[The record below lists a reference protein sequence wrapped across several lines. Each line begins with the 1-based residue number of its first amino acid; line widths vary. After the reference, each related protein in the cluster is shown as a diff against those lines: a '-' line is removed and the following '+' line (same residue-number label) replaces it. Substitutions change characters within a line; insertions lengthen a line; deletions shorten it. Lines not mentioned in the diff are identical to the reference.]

1 MLFSASLFKAGRPSV
16 FTRFVIAALAA
27 AAISATA
34 GAGTY
39 PEKPIRL
46 VVAAAPGGASELL
59 ARTIAPRMSAAWG
72 QPVIVDH
79 RPGAGGT
86 IGTNVVAKAR
96 PDGHTLLIGSI
107 GNLVIAS
114 GVYPNLPYDA
124 NRDFAPVTNLV
135 NQPIVLVAHPSFE
148 PNTVRELVAYARAR
162 PGQVVYASTGI
173 GSAMHLGGE
182 LLQKNAGLQLVHV
195 PYKGGGPA
203 VVDLVGGH
211 VPLLFVG
218 LAPALPHIRSGKIK
232 AIAAI
237 GSHRAAVLPD
247 TPTVGETLP
256 GYKVDYWSGVLAPA
270 RTPPAIVSKL
280 NGEIVRYVQTP
291 GVRKRLED
299 AGFEVLATTPQQFAG
314 TIREE
319 LVRWGGIVRSA
330 AIKPE

>member
-1 MLFSASLFKAGRPSV
+1 MFSASLFKAGRPSV
-16 FTRFVIAALAA
+16 FTRFVAAALAT